1 MEIFDL
7 TNQLLALSG
16 ILFCIG
22 IFGFL
27 VRKNAI
33 MLLMSVE
40 IMLNAVNLT
49 LVTLAYSLQN
59 IEAIVAVFFVI
70 VIAAAESVVGLAI
83 ILRMYRIKQST
94 NTEDFALLR
103 S

>member
-1 MEIFDL
+1 MDFISL
-7 TNQLLALSG
+7 SQQLLILSG

-33 MLLMSVE
+33 MLLMSIEV
-40 IMLNAVNLT
+40 MLNAVNLS
-49 LVTLAYSLQN
+49 LVGLAWGLQN
-59 IEAIVAVFFVI
+59 IEGVIAIFFVI

-83 ILRMYRIKQST
+83 ILRMHRVKQST
-94 NTEDFALLR
+94 NTDDFYLLR